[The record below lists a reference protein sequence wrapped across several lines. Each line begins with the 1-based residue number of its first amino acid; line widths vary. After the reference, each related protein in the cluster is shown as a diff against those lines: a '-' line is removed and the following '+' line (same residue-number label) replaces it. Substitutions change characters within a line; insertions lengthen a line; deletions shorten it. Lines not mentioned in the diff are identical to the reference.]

1 MSQIGT
7 SIDATYVANK
17 LKEWSEKSN
26 KPIEE
31 LKTQYQDI
39 LAKTGGKTDAIKYK
53 KALNLMLKSFTTNM
67 RSSAV
72 AYQLIVLGITAP
84 QDMVRN
90 RRKKL
95 EEKYAASPAECIADG
110 SVRLVGDGYELI
122 DINKTFPSGAE
133 NFNFGKPIPAH
144 SWMTTL
150 IAVAKKPGEDQKW
163 MPATV
168 YLRDELALEKIP
180 LFAEMEVRLNGK
192 YSGEQNRYLLNSAKS
207 TTAFTS
213 IVREVPVSE
222 VTELVDSVY
231 ANKFVLPVKLHED
244 LEETKGD
251 YNRFVVTEATL
262 NRHYLNT
269 KEGGMS
275 SIELRDE
282 SLNFGETIT
291 GFLDPNVKSLLE
303 NLEDDST
310 VGVIARTSMMKEKD
324 EDRNYT
330 GNEVLGMNVY
340 SVFERPE

>member
-7 SIDATYVANK
+7 TYDAIYVANK

-26 KPIEE
+26 KPIDE

-39 LAKTGGKTDAIKYK
+39 LAKTTGKTDAIKYK

-72 AYQLIVLGITAP
+72 AYNVVVLGITNP

-95 EEKYAASPAECIADG
+95 EEKYANSPAECVADG
-110 SVRLVGDGYELI
+110 SVRLTGDGYELI
-122 DINKTFPSGAE
+122 DINKTFPGGSE
-133 NFNFGKPIPAH
+133 NFNFGKPIPQH

-180 LFAEMEVRLNGK
+180 LFTEMEVRLNGK

-207 TTAFTS
+207 TTAFDH
-213 IVREVPVSE
+213 IVREISSSE
-222 VTELVDSVY
+222 ITELVDTVY
-231 ANKFVLPVKLHED
+231 ANKFVLPAKLLED

-262 NRHYLNT
+262 NRHYLNP
-269 KEGGMS
+269 KEDGVS

-282 SLNFGETIT
+282 SLEFGETIT
-291 GFLDPNVKSLLE
+291 GFVDGNIKSLLE

-324 EDRNYT
+324 ENRNPT
-330 GNEVLGMNVY
+330 GNEILGMNIY